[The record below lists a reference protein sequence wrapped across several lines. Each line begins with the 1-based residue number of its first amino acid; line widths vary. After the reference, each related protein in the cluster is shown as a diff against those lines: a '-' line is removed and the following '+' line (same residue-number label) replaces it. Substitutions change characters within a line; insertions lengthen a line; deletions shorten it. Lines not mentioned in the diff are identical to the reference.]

1 MKCTPQKTLRCAP
14 RFPRAPLAAVC
25 VASAALLVA
34 VSAVPAGAAGR
45 DRTPP
50 TTPAN
55 LRVTGVTPT
64 TISLAWDASRDAGGL
79 NAYIVYQSSSAGEWG
94 LYHSPSSTT
103 ETDNVGV
110 RGFTKT
116 YWIVAEDN
124 AGNRS
129 AESNRV
135 TATTTPD
142 TSPPTAPTLTVTGVT
157 PSTASLSWTASTDD
171 AGTPAYR
178 VFVNGQPWEFLIS
191 TSPDDLART
200 VRHLT
205 PGTTYAFTV
214 RAADAAGNLSPPSN
228 VATATTQP
236 STDTSPPTAPAG
248 LRITRDSGCDVN
260 LVWTGSTDNVE
271 PASAIEYEIV
281 VNGATQRIVTGV
293 TSTFAYHSNVNG
305 LNTFAVRAV
314 DRAGNSSP
322 LSNAVTSPFQDC

>member
-1 MKCTPQKTLRCAP
+1 MRTWAR
-14 RFPRAPLAAVC
+14 AAVC

-34 VSAVPAGAAGR
+34 GSAVPAGAAGR

-64 TISLAWDASRDAGGL
+64 TISLAWDASRGL

-103 ETDNVGV
+103 ETDDIGV

-116 YWIVAEDN
+116 YWIVAEDL

-129 AESNRV
+129 APSNRV

-142 TSPPTAPTLTVTGVT
+142 TSPPTTPALTVTGVT
-157 PSTASLSWTASTDD
+157 ESTASLSWTAATDD
-171 AGTPAYR
+171 AGSPAYR
-178 VFVNGQPWEFLIS
+178 VLVNGRPWEFVIPTG
-191 TSPDDLART
+191 TSGLAST

-205 PGTTYAFTV
+205 PGTAYAFTV
-214 RAADAAGNLSPPSN
+214 RAADAAGNLSPPGDT
-228 VATATTQP
+228 VTATTAP
-236 STDTSPPTAPAG
+236 SDDTSPPSAPTG
-248 LRITRDSGCDVN
+248 LRITRDSGCDVD
-260 LVWTGSTDNVE
+260 LVWTGSTDDGE
-271 PASAIEYEIV
+271 PASSIEYEIV
-281 VNGATQRIVTGV
+281 VNGGTQRIVTGV
-293 TSTFAYHSNVNG
+293 TSTFAYHSDVNG

>member
-1 MKCTPQKTLRCAP
+1 MRITTWAR
-14 RFPRAPLAAVC
+14 AAVC

-34 VSAVPAGAAGR
+34 SAAAPAGAVGR

-50 TTPAN
+50 TVPGS
-55 LRVTGVTPT
+55 LRVTGVTAT

-79 NAYIVYQSSSAGEWG
+79 NAYIVFQSSSAGEWG
-94 LYHSPSSTT
+94 LYHSPASTT
-103 ETDNVGV
+103 ETDEIGV

-116 YWIVAEDN
+116 YWIVAEDR

-129 AESNRV
+129 APSNRV

-142 TSPPTAPTLTVTGVT
+142 TSPPTAPTLAVGDVTQ
-157 PSTASLSWTASTDD
+157 STAALSWTASTDD
-171 AGTPAYR
+171 AGPPGYR
-178 VFVNGQPWEFLIS
+178 VFVNGAPWEFLAPTGAAGLS
-191 TSPDDLART
+191 RT

-228 VATATTQP
+228 AVTATTRP
-236 STDTSPPTAPAG
+236 SADTSPPTAPAG
-248 LRITRDSGCDVN
+248 LRITRDSGCDVT
-260 LVWTGSTDNVE
+260 LVWTASTDNVE
-271 PASAIEYEIV
+271 PASAIEYEIL
-281 VNGATQRIVTGV
+281 VNGGIQQIFVGVSTG
-293 TSTFAYHSNVNG
+293 FAYHSDVNG

-314 DRAGNSSP
+314 DRSGNSSA